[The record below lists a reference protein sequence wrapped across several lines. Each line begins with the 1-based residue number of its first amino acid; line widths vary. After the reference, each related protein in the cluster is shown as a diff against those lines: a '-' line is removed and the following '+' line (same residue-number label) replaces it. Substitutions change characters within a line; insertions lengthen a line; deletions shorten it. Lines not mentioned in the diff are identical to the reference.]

1 MSTDPTS
8 PDFDPLLAL
17 YSSEDPPFV
26 EGVKVYDNVAVFEAN
41 VNRSEKNE
49 KAKASEAS
57 DRRVRTLSTCFFVSS
72 GIRTSIYNR
81 TLLSRKLHCF
91 LTCVSFI
98 YTFCCFTFHND
109 KNKHWVYHFTRD
121 DIFQATGQSS
131 FYTWRRFSGN
141 RTIIV
146 LHVTTFFRQQ
156 ANHREA
162 AKAFHKT
169 RSFCWRRAI
178 AICQS
183 CTKWWKRG
191 SSWIGWKTKL
201 LMTKK
206 KRKVLV
212 PVVILI
218 LW

>member
-109 KNKHWVYHFTRD
+109 KNKH
-121 DIFQATGQSS
+121 
-131 FYTWRRFSGN
+131 
-141 RTIIV
+141 
-146 LHVTTFFRQQ
+146 
-156 ANHREA
+156 
-162 AKAFHKT
+162 
-169 RSFCWRRAI
+169 
-178 AICQS
+178 
-183 CTKWWKRG
+183 
-191 SSWIGWKTKL
+191 
-201 LMTKK
+201 
-206 KRKVLV
+206 
-212 PVVILI
+212 
-218 LW
+218 